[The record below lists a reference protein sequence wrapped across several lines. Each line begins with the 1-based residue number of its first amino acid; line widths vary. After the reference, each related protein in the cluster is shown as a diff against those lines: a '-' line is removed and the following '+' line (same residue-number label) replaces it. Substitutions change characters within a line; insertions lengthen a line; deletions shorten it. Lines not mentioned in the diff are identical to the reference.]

1 MKDLLYVKNFRMNLI
16 YKEKTEI
23 LSLGE
28 KGDQVWMGYERIT
41 LDAML

>member
-1 MKDLLYVKNFRMNLI
+1 MKDLFYVKNFRINLV

-28 KGDQVWMGYERIT
+28 RGDEVWAVGGSLWMQCYE
-41 LDAML
+41 

>member
-1 MKDLLYVKNFRMNLI
+1 MKDLFYAKDFRTNLI

-28 KGDQVWMGYERIT
+28 RGD
-41 LDAML
+41 